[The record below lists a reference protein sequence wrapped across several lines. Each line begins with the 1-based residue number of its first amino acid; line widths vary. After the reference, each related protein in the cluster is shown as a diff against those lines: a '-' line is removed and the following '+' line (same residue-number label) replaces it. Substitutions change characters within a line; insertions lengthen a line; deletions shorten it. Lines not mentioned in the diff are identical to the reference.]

1 MCFSVEWRLT
11 MTNKQAAA
19 PANPVLI
26 GQTLHDVLCTL
37 RTMYVHYQN
46 LHWGSKYYGDHLL
59 FQRLYEGVAQETDT
73 IAEKILGL
81 TGNQMWVS
89 DLHSLQHGFDTLQ
102 IWYSVAPEDVVSRAL
117 YSEAYLL
124 EQLDYTRSVLDESD
138 SLTYG
143 LDDTLSSLAS
153 KHEEHVYLLRQRM
166 GKSAS
171 TSNKVVNGAGHL
183 FHDNPEK
190 REVRQLQE
198 SKAKGNAIKDVPP
211 SAPPTPSKILRE
223 RGSEFS
229 TLSRYVIDT
238 AQPTKKP
245 MPSSR
250 DELPKQARVRLTR
263 SK

>member
-1 MCFSVEWRLT
+1 
-11 MTNKQAAA
+11 MTNKQAGA
-19 PANPVLI
+19 PENPQMV
-26 GQTLHDVLCTL
+26 GQTLHDILCTL

-46 LHWGSKYYGDHLL
+46 LHWESKGANFYGDHLM
-59 FQRLYEGVAQETDT
+59 FQRMYEVVAEETDT
-73 IAEKILGL
+73 VAEKILGL
-81 TGNQMWVS
+81 TGNALWVS
-89 DLHSLQHGFDTLQ
+89 DRHSLQHGFDTIQ
-102 IWYSVAPEDVVSRAL
+102 IWYSVAPEDSISRAL
-117 YSEAYLL
+117 FSEAYIL
-124 EQLDYTRSVLDESD
+124 EQLDYARSVLDDND

-143 LDDTLSSLAS
+143 LDDMLSSVAS
-153 KHEEHVYLLRQRM
+153 KHEEHVYLLRQRLV
-166 GKSAS
+166 
-171 TSNKVVNGAGHL
+171 KVAAQKKVNGAGHL

-190 REVRQLQE
+190 REVRQFQE
-198 SKAKGNAIKDVPP
+198 SKAKGNAIKDAPP

-250 DELPKQARVRLTR
+250 EELPKQARVRLTR

>member
-1 MCFSVEWRLT
+1 
-11 MTNKQAAA
+11 MTSKQAAA
-19 PANPVLI
+19 PENPQMV
-26 GQTLHDVLCTL
+26 GQTLHDILCTL

-46 LHWGSKYYGDHLL
+46 LHWESKGANFYGDHLM
-59 FQRLYEGVAQETDT
+59 FQRMYEIVAEETDT
-73 IAEKILGL
+73 VAEKILGL
-81 TGNQMWVS
+81 TGNPLWVS
-89 DLHSLQHGFDTLQ
+89 DRHSLQHGFDTIQ
-102 IWYSVAPEDVVSRAL
+102 IWYSVAPEDSISRAL
-117 YSEAYLL
+117 FSEAYIL
-124 EQLDYTRSVLDESD
+124 EQLDYARSFLDD
-138 SLTYG
+138 NNSLTYG
-143 LDDTLSSLAS
+143 LDDMLSSIAS
-153 KHEEHVYLLRQRM
+153 KHEEHVYLLRQRLV
-166 GKSAS
+166 
-171 TSNKVVNGAGHL
+171 KVAAQKNVNGAGHL

-198 SKAKGNAIKDVPP
+198 SKAKGNAIKDAPP

>member
-1 MCFSVEWRLT
+1 
-11 MTNKQAAA
+11 MTNKQAGA
-19 PANPVLI
+19 PENPQMV
-26 GQTLHDVLCTL
+26 GQTLHDILCTL

-46 LHWGSKYYGDHLL
+46 LHWESKGANFYGDHLM
-59 FQRLYEGVAQETDT
+59 FQRMYEVVAKETDT
-73 IAEKILGL
+73 VAEKILGL
-81 TGNQMWVS
+81 TGNALWVS
-89 DLHSLQHGFDTLQ
+89 DRHSLQHGFDTIQ
-102 IWYSVAPEDVVSRAL
+102 IWYSVAPEDSISRAL
-117 YSEAYLL
+117 FSEAYIL
-124 EQLDYTRSVLDESD
+124 EQLDYARSVLDDND

-143 LDDTLSSLAS
+143 LDDMLSSVAS
-153 KHEEHVYLLRQRM
+153 KHEEHVYLLRQRLV
-166 GKSAS
+166 
-171 TSNKVVNGAGHL
+171 KVAAQKKVNGAGHL

-190 REVRQLQE
+190 REVRQFQE
-198 SKAKGNAIKDVPP
+198 SKAKGNAIKDAPP

-250 DELPKQARVRLTR
+250 EELPKQARVRLTR

>member
-1 MCFSVEWRLT
+1 
-11 MTNKQAAA
+11 MTNKQAGA
-19 PANPVLI
+19 PENPQMV
-26 GQTLHDVLCTL
+26 GQTLHDILCTL

-46 LHWGSKYYGDHLL
+46 LHWESKGANFYGDHLM
-59 FQRLYEGVAQETDT
+59 FQRMYGVVAKETDT
-73 IAEKILGL
+73 VAEKILGL
-81 TGNQMWVS
+81 TGNALWVS
-89 DLHSLQHGFDTLQ
+89 DRHSLQHGFDTIQ
-102 IWYSVAPEDVVSRAL
+102 IWYSVAPEDSISRAL
-117 YSEAYLL
+117 FSEAYIL
-124 EQLDYTRSVLDESD
+124 EQLDYARSVLDDND

-143 LDDTLSSLAS
+143 LDDMLSSVAS
-153 KHEEHVYLLRQRM
+153 KHEEHVYLLRQRLV
-166 GKSAS
+166 
-171 TSNKVVNGAGHL
+171 KVAAQKKVNGAGHL

-190 REVRQLQE
+190 REVRQFQE
-198 SKAKGNAIKDVPP
+198 SKAKGNAIKDAPP

-250 DELPKQARVRLTR
+250 EELPKQARVRLTR